1 MTIFKKQKPTGIS
14 LLLSGAMVFSM
25 LSCEKQ
31 EIERESEDLYLVMQ
45 TEKRIARL
53 FCNSF
58 FQGDGMNSTKSG
70 IETENQTIIIPSWA
84 YNHFLSYTKSDDIS
98 WWDEMALCKE
108 LAMDNDLSPT
118 QKKYIATII
127 GDISSV
133 KDVAMSFVRMET
145 KSLNEE
151 DCLSIYYQQ
160 VKEAIITNVSV
171 GATGGGAIGGG
182 IGFELGILGG
192 LIVSLREI
200 KELGRE
206 YVRCVA

>member
-1 MTIFKKQKPTGIS
+1 MTFHGGMRWLCVKN
-14 LLLSGAMVFSM
+14 LLWTMTCL
-25 LSCEKQ
+25 LH
-31 EIERESEDLYLVMQ
+31 
-45 TEKRIARL
+45 KRS
-53 FCNSF
+53 N
-58 FQGDGMNSTKSG
+58 
-70 IETENQTIIIPSWA
+70 
-84 YNHFLSYTKSDDIS
+84 
-98 WWDEMALCKE
+98 
-108 LAMDNDLSPT
+108 
-118 QKKYIATII
+118 IATII